1 VNIARKARSR
11 RFYSLLQVQSKHNPY
26 TVTTTS
32 SLFVLILAGGSGER
46 FWPLSRRNRPKQL
59 LSLFSTTTLLEE
71 TLARLD
77 GLVDRDHVLILTNRD
92 QEAAVRALAAGLPPE
107 NIVAEPA
114 KRDTAAAIALAA
126 GWVSLRD
133 PGATMI
139 VLPADHLIE
148 NRAAFQATLRTAVA
162 AARESGELVTIGIKP
177 TWPCP
182 GFGYIEQGGPVTL
195 KDNPGGQPVHEVVKF
210 REKPNPEL
218 AEQFLRQGNFR
229 WNAGMFIWPL
239 CAILAALERHTP
251 ALASFVGALH
261 GGGDFASIVAE
272 RFPELPKISID
283 YAIME
288 KADRVLVVEAGF
300 DWDDVGSWTAVAK
313 YLKRDASGNAA
324 NTEQMTTLNAAGN
337 IVFTTRPGH
346 VALMGVRDLIV
357 VQTEDALLVAHRNE
371 AEKIKELVGKV
382 PPELQ

>member
-1 VNIARKARSR
+1 M
-11 RFYSLLQVQSKHNPY
+11 
-26 TVTTTS
+26 TTTS
-32 SLFVLILAGGSGER
+32 SLYVLILAGGSGER
-46 FWPLSRRNRPKQL
+46 FWPLSRKNRPKQL
-59 LSLFSTTTLLEE
+59 LSLFSTTTLLED
-71 TLARLD
+71 TLSRLD
-77 GLVDRDHVLILTNRD
+77 GLVDRDHILILTN
-92 QEAAVRALAAGLPPE
+92 QEQEPAVRALAASLPPE

-114 KRDTAAAIALAA
+114 KRDTAAAIALGA

-139 VLPADHLIE
+139 VLPADHLIQD
-148 NRAAFQATLRTAVA
+148 RAKFQATLRTAVKA
-162 AARESGELVTIGIKP
+162 AQETGELVTIGIKP
-177 TWPCP
+177 TWACP
-182 GFGYIEQGGPVTL
+182 GFGYIEQGVPVQL
-195 KDNPGGQPVHEVVKF
+195 AGDPGGQPVFDVVTF

-218 AEQFLRQGNFR
+218 AEQFLRQGHFR

-239 CAILAALERHTP
+239 AAILAALQRHTP
-251 ALASFVGALH
+251 ALANFVEALH
-261 GGGDFASIVAE
+261 AGSDFTSILKE

-313 YLKRDASGNAA
+313 YLRRDADDNAS
-324 NTEQMTTLNAAGN
+324 NTEALTTQDANGN
-337 IVFTTRPGH
+337 IIYTTRKTQ

-357 VQTEDALLVAHRNE
+357 VQTDDALLVAHKSE
-371 AEKIKELVGKV
+371 SEKIKQLVGKV

>member
-1 VNIARKARSR
+1 
-11 RFYSLLQVQSKHNPY
+11 
-26 TVTTTS
+26 VTTTS

-71 TLARLD
+71 TLARLE
-77 GLVDRDHVLILTNRD
+77 GLVARDHVLILTNRE
-92 QEAAVRALAAGLPPE
+92 QEAAVRALVPGLPPG

-139 VLPADHLIE
+139 VLPADHLIQDRE
-148 NRAAFQATLRTAVA
+148 AFHVTLRTAVA
-162 AARESGELVTIGIKP
+162 AAEETGQLVTIGIKP
-177 TWPCP
+177 TWACP
-182 GFGYIEQGGPVTL
+182 GFGYIELGGLVKL
-195 KDNPGGQPVHEVVKF
+195 ADDEGGQPVYDVVKF

-239 CAILAALERHTP
+239 CAILAALERHAP
-251 ALASFVGALH
+251 PLASFVGALH
-261 GGGDFASIVAE
+261 AGGDFEGIVAE
-272 RFPELPKISID
+272 RFPDLPKISID

-288 KADRVLVVEAGF
+288 KADRVLMVDAGF

-313 YLKRDASGNAA
+313 YLQHDGHANAA
-324 NTEQMTTLNAAGN
+324 NTERLTTVDAAGN
-337 IVFTTRPGH
+337 IVFTTRRGH

-357 VQTEDALLVAHRNE
+357 VQTEDALLVAHRNQ
-371 AEKIKELVGKV
+371 AENIKQLVGKV